1 MAEQPNRLAASRPS
15 HQPGSNGAEVT
26 ATPDFAEERHF
37 LDYLRVLSKR
47 RWTAI
52 PTFLIV
58 VTVLLIPTFTAVPLY
73 EASAQLL
80 IEADTQ
86 NVVTFKAVVEQ
97 DAATTEFYQTQY
109 KILESRAMARA
120 TLDALQLWNHP
131 EFGGAK
137 PGTPSAP
144 QSGIR
149 QVLGTALSTV
159 NGGLTRLMG
168 GIEPEKPSAAAAD
181 TSTSTTLESAAEE
194 SAAQSRTVGAFLARL
209 TIAPVRT
216 SRLVD
221 VKFRATE
228 PKLAA
233 DVANALSAVY
243 IRQTQELKFL
253 ASKEATDWLGIQ
265 LSEQRRNVEG
275 SELALQKYREQN
287 DAISTEDPQ
296 VTQKLAELNTAVTRA
311 KTDRIYKETVYN
323 QLQAIKNNPPALAT
337 FPPVLSNPFIQQLK
351 GDLSALQRQE
361 AELSG
366 KFGPLYPQLIE
377 VRNAVK
383 AAQAK
388 IDREI
393 ANVVQAIQT
402 EYATAKNQE
411 DQLTVALEAQKGEA
425 LALNR
430 KSIGYRALERDAAS
444 NRQIFESL
452 LQRTKETTIS
462 GELKT
467 NSIRISDAADIPRS
481 PVWPRKQ
488 RNFLLSV
495 CAGALLGVVLAFFIE
510 YMDNKIRTP
519 DDIRWDLG
527 VACLG
532 MVPKIGYKAPTGG
545 SPLLN
550 NGVPANFSEAFRS
563 LRTNVLFSIDEG
575 VNALV
580 VTSTAPGEGK
590 TLIASNLAL
599 GLALAGQ
606 RVLIVDGDMRRP
618 RVHSVFGTPQEP
630 GLSDLMVGQ
639 AKTVDVVRKSD
650 IPNLWILAAGRL
662 PPNPA
667 ELLSSKRFQQFLA
680 AVRERFD
687 WVVIDSPPVM
697 AVTDASIL
705 AHSASGVLFVT
716 AADVTNRPAAVRA
729 MEQLAAAKASVIGAV
744 LNRADV
750 ERNAYFYSPYYR
762 NEYTAYYSGS
772 GSSSLPAALAPSG
785 WSPST
790 EHPDHRS
797 DAL

>member
-1 MAEQPNRLAASRPS
+1 MPS
-15 HQPGSNGAEVT
+15 TQAPRTTG
-26 ATPDFAEERHF
+26 PDTSSEFTEARHF
-37 LDYLRVLSKR
+37 IDYLRVLSKR

-52 PTFLIV
+52 PTFLLV
-58 VTVLLIPTFTAVPLY
+58 VAVLLIPTFTAVPLY
-73 EASAQLL
+73 EARGQLL

-109 KILESRAMARA
+109 RILESRAMARA

-131 EFGGAK
+131 EFGGAAK
-137 PGTPSAP
+137 TDSPVKQQSAP
-144 QSGIR
+144 R
-149 QVLGTALSTV
+149 RMFATALATF
-159 NGGLTRLMG
+159 NGALTRLIG
-168 GIEPEKPSAAAAD
+168 GIEPTKPSAPSAGTAPKAGPPTAD
-181 TSTSTTLESAAEE
+181 E
-194 SAAQSRTVGAFLARL
+194 SAAQSRAVAAFLARL
-209 TIAPVRT
+209 TIAPVRN

-221 VKFRATE
+221 VKFRSTD

-233 DVANALSAVY
+233 DIANALSQAF
-243 IRQTQELKFL
+243 IRQTQETRFL
-253 ASKEATDWLGIQ
+253 ASKEATDWLGDQ
-265 LSEQRRNVEG
+265 LSEQRKHVEG

-287 DAISTEDPQ
+287 HAISTEDPQ
-296 VTQKLAELNTAVTRA
+296 VTQKLAELNSAVTRA
-311 KTDRIYKETVYN
+311 KTERIYKETLYS
-323 QLQAIKNNPPALAT
+323 QLQAIKGDPAALST
-337 FPPVLSNPFIQQLK
+337 FPPVLSNAFVQQLK
-351 GDLSALQRQE
+351 SELSALQRQE
-361 AELSG
+361 ADLAG
-366 KFGPLYPQLIE
+366 KYGPLFPQLIE
-377 VRNAVK
+377 VRNALQ

-388 IDREI
+388 IDRET
-393 ANVVQAIQT
+393 ANVVKAIET

-411 DQLTVALEAQKGEA
+411 DQLTVALEAQKAEA

-467 NSIRISDAADIPRS
+467 NSIRIADAADIPRS
-481 PVWPRKQ
+481 PVWPRKK
-488 RNFLLSV
+488 RNFLLAV
-495 CAGALLGVVLAFFIE
+495 CTGALVGVVLAFFVE
-510 YMDNKIRTP
+510 YMDNKIKTP
-519 DDIRWDLG
+519 DDIRFDLG
-527 VACLG
+527 IACLG
-532 MVPKIGYKAPTGG
+532 LVPKIDYKPAAGG

-550 NGVPANFSEAFRS
+550 NGVPPNFAEAFRS
-563 LRTNVLFSIDEG
+563 LRTNVLFSINEG

-590 TLIASNLAL
+590 TLVASNLAV

-618 RVHSVFGTPQEP
+618 RVHSVFGRPQEP

-639 AKTVDVVRKSD
+639 AKTVDVVAKSD

-667 ELLSSKRFQQFLA
+667 ELLSSKRFQQFLQ

-687 WVVIDSPPVM
+687 WVIVDSPPVM

-716 AADVTNRPAAVRA
+716 TADVTNRSAAIRA
-729 MEQLAAAKASVIGAV
+729 MDQLAAARASVIGAV

-762 NEYTAYYSGS
+762 GEYTSYYSA
-772 GSSSLPAALAPSG
+772 PAPS
-785 WSPST
+785 
-790 EHPDHRS
+790 
-797 DAL
+797 

>member
-1 MAEQPNRLAASRPS
+1 MSEQPPQPSAPPSQRPGPRLPDVSAS
-15 HQPGSNGAEVT
+15 
-26 ATPDFAEERHF
+26 PDFAEERHF
-37 LDYLRVLSKR
+37 IDYLRVLTKR

-58 VTVLLIPTFTAVPLY
+58 VCVLLIPTFTAVPLY
-73 EASAQLL
+73 EASGQLL

-109 KILESRAMARA
+109 KILESRALARA
-120 TLDALQLWNHP
+120 TIDALQLWHHP
-131 EFGGAK
+131 EFGGAAK
-137 PGTPSAP
+137 PEAPAKERSRLGRIVGSAAA
-144 QSGIR
+144 GF
-149 QVLGTALSTV
+149 
-159 NGGLTRLMG
+159 NGVLTRLMG
-168 GIEPEKPSAAAAD
+168 GIEPEKRPAPAVQAGQPAPTD
-181 TSTSTTLESAAEE
+181 ESAE
-194 SAAQSRTVGAFLARL
+194 QSRTVAAFLARL
-209 TIAPVRT
+209 TIAPVRN

-221 VKFRATE
+221 VRFRSTD

-233 DVANALSAVY
+233 DVANALSQAY
-243 IRQTQELKFL
+243 IRTTQETKFL
-253 ASKEATDWLGIQ
+253 ASKEATDWLGNQ
-265 LSEQRRNVEG
+265 LSEQRKNVEG

-296 VTQKLAELNTAVTRA
+296 VTQKLAELNTAVARA
-311 KTDRIYKETVYN
+311 KTDRIYKETLFN
-323 QLQAIKNNPPALAT
+323 QLQAIKDDPAALER
-337 FPPVLSNPFIQQLK
+337 FPPVLSNTYVQQLK
-351 GDLSALQRQE
+351 SELSTLQRQE
-361 AELSG
+361 ADLAG
-366 KFGPLYPQLIE
+366 KYGPLYPQLIE
-377 VRNAVK
+377 VRSALK

-388 IDREI
+388 LDRET

-402 EYATAKNQE
+402 EYATATNQE
-411 DQLTVALEAQKGEA
+411 NRLAAALDAQKGEA

-467 NSIRISDAADIPRS
+467 NSIRIADAADVPRS
-481 PVWPRKQ
+481 PVWPQKQ
-488 RNFLLSV
+488 RNFLLAM
-495 CAGALLGVVLAFFIE
+495 CAGALIGVVLAFGVE
-510 YMDNKIRTP
+510 YMDNKIKTP
-519 DDIRWDLG
+519 DDIKWDLG
-527 VACLG
+527 VTCLG
-532 MVPKIGYKAPTGG
+532 LVPKIDYKAANGG

-563 LRTNVLFSIDEG
+563 LRTNVLFSLTEG

-590 TLIASNLAL
+590 TLIASNLAV

-618 RVHSVFGTPQEP
+618 RMHSVFGAPQGP

-639 AKTVDVVRKSD
+639 AKAVDVVRKSD
-650 IPNLWILAAGRL
+650 VPNLWILPAGRL

-667 ELLSSKRFQQFLA
+667 ELLSSRRFQQFLD
-680 AVRERFD
+680 AVRQRFD

-716 AADVTNRPAAVRA
+716 AADVTNRPGAVRA
-729 MEQLAAAKASVIGAV
+729 MEQLAAAKANLVGAV

-762 NEYTAYYSGS
+762 NEYSDYYSAPP
-772 GSSSLPAALAPSG
+772 SS
-785 WSPST
+785 
-790 EHPDHRS
+790 
-797 DAL
+797 

>member
-1 MAEQPNRLAASRPS
+1 MAQQTQTPRAAGPD
-15 HQPGSNGAEVT
+15 GSPA
-26 ATPDFAEERHF
+26 DFAEARHF
-37 LDYLRVLSKR
+37 IDYLRVLSKR

-58 VTVLLIPTFTAVPLY
+58 VTVLLIPTFTAEPLY
-73 EASAQLL
+73 QASGQLL

-109 KILESRAMARA
+109 KILESRTLARA
-120 TLDALQLWNHP
+120 TMDALQLWNHP
-131 EFGGAK
+131 EFGGAATQ
-137 PGTPSAP
+137 GTPVKP
-144 QSGIR
+144 QSR
-149 QVLGTALSTV
+149 ARRMLGTVLATF
-159 NGGLTRLMG
+159 NGALTRFMG
-168 GIEPEKPSAAAAD
+168 GIEAEKPAAPAAQANQP
-181 TSTSTTLESAAEE
+181 TASESV
-194 SAAQSRTVGAFLARL
+194 AQSRAVAAFLARL
-209 TIAPVRT
+209 TIAPVRN

-221 VKFRATE
+221 VRFRSTD

-233 DVANALSAVY
+233 DVANALSQAF
-243 IRQTQELKFL
+243 IRQTQESKFL
-253 ASKEATDWLGIQ
+253 ASKEATDWLGNQ
-265 LSEQRRNVEG
+265 LSEQRKNVEG
-275 SELALQKYREQN
+275 SEVALQKYREQN

-296 VTQKLAELNTAVTRA
+296 VTQKLAELNSAVTRA
-311 KTDRIYKETVYN
+311 KTDRIYKETLYN
-323 QLQAIKNNPPALAT
+323 QLQAIKDDSAALAT
-337 FPPVLSNPFIQQLK
+337 FPPVHSNAFVQQLK
-351 GDLSALQRQE
+351 SELSVLQRQE
-361 AELSG
+361 ADLAG
-366 KFGPLYPQLIE
+366 KYGPLYPQLIE
-377 VRNAVK
+377 IRNAVK
-383 AAQAK
+383 AAQLK
-388 IDREI
+388 IDRET

-411 DQLTVALEAQKGEA
+411 DRLTVALEAQKAEA

-467 NSIRISDAADIPRS
+467 NSIRIADAADIPRS
-481 PVWPRKQ
+481 PVWPKKQ
-488 RNFLLSV
+488 RNFLLAV
-495 CAGALLGVVLAFFIE
+495 FAGALLAVLLAFFIE
-510 YMDNKIRTP
+510 YMDNKIKSP

-527 VACLG
+527 IACLG
-532 MVPKIGYKAPTGG
+532 LVPKIDYKPPTGG

-550 NGVPANFSEAFRS
+550 NGVPRNFSEAFRS
-563 LRTNVLFSIDEG
+563 LRTNVLFSINEG

-590 TLIASNLAL
+590 TLIASNLAV

-618 RVHSVFGTPQEP
+618 RVHSVFGRPQEP

-639 AKTVDVVRKSD
+639 AKTVDVVGKSA
-650 IPNLWILAAGRL
+650 IPNLWILPAGRL

-667 ELLSSKRFQQFLA
+667 ELLSSKRFRQFLE

-687 WVVIDSPPVM
+687 WVIVDSPPVM

-716 AADVTNRPAAVRA
+716 SADVTNRSAAIRA
-729 MEQLAAAKASVIGAV
+729 MEQLAAAKATVIGAV
-744 LNRADV
+744 LNRADI

-762 NEYTAYYSGS
+762 GEYTDYYS
-772 GSSSLPAALAPSG
+772 A
-785 WSPST
+785 SPS
-790 EHPDHRS
+790 S
-797 DAL
+797 

>member
-1 MAEQPNRLAASRPS
+1 MSQHRTQP
-15 HQPGSNGAEVT
+15 PGTTGPDGSPT
-26 ATPDFAEERHF
+26 SDFAEERHF
-37 LDYLRVLSKR
+37 TDYLRVLSKR

-58 VTVLLIPTFTAVPLY
+58 VTILLIPTFTAVPLY
-73 EASAQLL
+73 EASGQLL

-97 DAATTEFYQTQY
+97 DAATIDFYQTQY
-109 KILESRAMARA
+109 KILESRTLARA
-120 TLDALQLWNHP
+120 TLEALQLWNHP
-131 EFGGAK
+131 EFGGAAK
-137 PGTPSAP
+137 PGTPLKQPSLV
-144 QSGIR
+144 R
-149 QVLGTALSTV
+149 RLLGTAFGAF
-159 NGGLTRLMG
+159 NGALTRLMG
-168 GIEPEKPSAAAAD
+168 GIEPERPAAPAAEASQTDGRPTAGQPAAD
-181 TSTSTTLESAAEE
+181 E
-194 SAAQSRTVGAFLARL
+194 SAAQSRTVAAFLSRL
-209 TIAPVRT
+209 TIAPVRS

-221 VKFRATE
+221 VKFRSTD

-233 DVANALSAVY
+233 DVANALSQAY
-243 IRQTQELKFL
+243 ISQTQETKFA
-253 ASKEATDWLGIQ
+253 ASKEATDWLGGQ
-265 LSEQRRNVEG
+265 LSEQRKNVEG

-296 VTQKLAELNTAVTRA
+296 VTQKLAELNTNVTRA
-311 KTDRIYKETVYN
+311 KTDRIYKETLYN
-323 QLQAIKNNPPALAT
+323 QLQAIKDDPAALAN
-337 FPPVLSNPFIQQLK
+337 FPHVLSNGFVQQLK
-351 GDLSALQRQE
+351 GELSARQRQE
-361 AELSG
+361 AELTG
-366 KFGPLYPQLIE
+366 KFGPLWPQLIE

-388 IDREI
+388 VDREI
-393 ANVVQAIQT
+393 ANVVQAIHT
-402 EYATAKNQE
+402 EYTTAQAQE
-411 DQLTVALEAQKGEA
+411 DRLMVALEAQKAEA

-467 NSIRISDAADIPRS
+467 NSIRIADAADIPRS
-481 PVWPRKQ
+481 PVWPQKQ
-488 RNFLLSV
+488 RNFLLAL
-495 CAGALLGVVLAFFIE
+495 CAGAFLGVVLAFFVE
-510 YMDNKIRTP
+510 YMDNKIKTP
-519 DDIRWDLG
+519 DDIRFDLG

-532 MVPKIGYKAPTGG
+532 LVPKIDYKPANGG

-550 NGVPANFSEAFRS
+550 NGVPPHFSEAFRS
-563 LRTNVLFSIDEG
+563 LRTNVLFSINEG

-580 VTSTAPGEGK
+580 VTSSAPGEGK
-590 TLIASNLAL
+590 TLVASNLAV

-606 RVLIVDGDMRRP
+606 RVLIVDGDMRRS

-650 IPNLWILAAGRL
+650 IPNLWVLPAGRL

-667 ELLSSKRFQQFLA
+667 ELLSSKRFQQFLE
-680 AVRERFD
+680 AVRQRFD
-687 WVVIDSPPVM
+687 WVIVDSPPVM

-716 AADVTNRPAAVRA
+716 AADLTNRPAAVRA
-729 MEQLAAAKASVIGAV
+729 MEQLAAAKAILIGAV

-762 NEYTAYYSGS
+762 SEYKDYYST
-772 GSSSLPAALAPSG
+772 SSS
-785 WSPST
+785 
-790 EHPDHRS
+790 
-797 DAL
+797 